1 MSCQFSE
8 LFDKIPGM
16 LFGVLRFPKASFNA
30 ILKLQH
36 HLGPF
41 FPPPPS
47 EYLTTWTN

>member
-41 FPPPPS
+41 FSPPPT